1 MRKYYI
7 NSYLST
13 NLLIY
18 GRPLSF
24 ISYLLHKKGESMR
37 LPFLYFLPYAHGFTA
52 CGKHSPSRSKAEL
65 ATYRIPA
72 GTARPPRL
80 ARMAGVETNPIFR
93 KSSEKWPF
101 AIKNSGRHTHCMPWP
116 PFDTPNEPASRTA
129 DRQLKQIPV
138 SDEHSMSQKKLPP
151 IPPSASTGHPYR

>member
-1 MRKYYI
+1 MDVPYFLY
-7 NSYLST
+7 
-13 NLLIY
+13 
-18 GRPLSF
+18 
-24 ISYLLHKKGESMR
+24 KKRESMR
-37 LPFLYFLPYAHGFTA
+37 LPFLYFLCHAYSFAA
-52 CGKHSPSRSKAEL
+52 CGKHSPSRYRAEL

-80 ARMAGVETNPIFR
+80 ARMAGVEADLICR

-101 AIKNSGRHTHCMPWP
+101 PIKNSGRHTHCMSWP
-116 PFDTPNEPASRTA
+116 PSDTPNEPTSRTA

-138 SDEHSMSQKKLPP
+138 SDEHSTSQKKLPP